1 MNRNAMNFAIAG
13 TALALVAGSVGCTND
28 NGTVTTS
35 TNYAYDDAYLYSGY
49 YPADVAYAS
58 SYWAY
63 PYSYG
68 GFYYEGAAATT
79 TGSGLAA
86 AIRALARGEQ
96 ICRAR

>member
-1 MNRNAMNFAIAG
+1 MNRNAINFAIAG
-13 TALALVAGSVGCTND
+13 TALALVAGSVGCTDD

-68 GFYYEGAAATT
+68 GFY
-79 TGSGLAA
+79 
-86 AIRALARGEQ
+86 
-96 ICRAR
+96 